1 MWKKQCLASSGAYLR
16 QKKVVK
22 PMINLQLRMEYIYT
36 YIYNYRIIYKTYI
49 NIVTMLFIWVRLDMV
64 SWCLLYHDMSLDC
77 QSDCQS
83 QDLVGA
89 FWKQGWMKQI
99 LQISNTN
106 TGVRPA
112 NTYQIYA
119 NIQTI
124 HMGIREIFPSWK
136 LRSPPSL
143 FNVRDDWRQ
152 VWTAP
157 LDMTHDMFTRGNWFF
172 DQKKILKTPI
182 ES

>member
-1 MWKKQCLASSGAYLR
+1 M
-16 QKKVVK
+16 
-22 PMINLQLRMEYIYT
+22 YIS
-36 YIYNYRIIYKTYI
+36 IYNYRIIYKTYI